1 MAKGLRKECLEAVS
15 KVLGRQLTE
24 KEGEDI
30 AQAVRAKVVRY
41 KRTEPNLTK
50 DEYIAK
56 AARELATEINAEA
69 ERLVRNAKLQISAVA
84 RSRNLTRHFR
94 DSGVDA
100 NSASLRFLDTV
111 NSHVVGLKNTFK
123 SELIDL
129 IKASSPKFFGFIE
142 NMEAQRL
149 LVKAICGEKIDPNST
164 KLDIAEI
171 QKAANVWEKWS
182 EENRNRY
189 NRAGGDIGFLE
200 DWRMPQTHS
209 QYKIINARRI
219 VNNGAT
225 VNAVKASAE
234 FINDKTGGL
243 VGSTLDSQS
252 NKTAW
257 VEFTFPLLKRSEYL
271 DDNFQQKSD
280 ADIKKMLGDI
290 WETIVSEGDN
300 KLDASTEGPGRGLS
314 KANQRRDHRAIHFKD
329 ADSRIKYNEM
339 FGQNPSILGTL
350 FDHVDG
356 MARDITLLEDMGPSP
371 TLTVNTVAREA
382 GILVKQGQK
391 DAGRVKNPSSMM
403 FNAMWAQLNGTT
415 GTIEGEALAS
425 VGRAARS
432 MQVFGKLGSA
442 TLSSLSDFATYFHS
456 AHFNKIP
463 VLQAAKNLALAMNPT
478 DASDVRFAARA
489 GIVGDII
496 NSALSRFAEGNL
508 RAGFM
513 DKLASA
519 TLKLSLL
526 PKLTDA
532 VRRAASFDT
541 MSRFAEAKNY
551 QWSEIDGWLRTR
563 MENFGLTE
571 ELWKAIQLAEPEE
584 LKGAKFITKNSLL
597 NLTDAQLAQL
607 NMPRERLGKLA
618 SDYLSFVMNDAYMA
632 SLEPDLYT
640 RAITTAGFK
649 KGTWTGETWTSFML
663 FKSFPIGMISR
674 HFQRSGDLYRYV
686 KSEDGTGWA
695 IASRVGYA
703 ASLIIST
710 TLVAWVGNM
719 FKDIVNGSD
728 IKDPFSTD
736 ALMRAFASGGGAGFM
751 GDILVSALD
760 DYKYGHQAVL
770 NLLGPVFSTL
780 LDAYTIFDKYKD
792 NKDIGANVLRL
803 VKGNLPLVNLWY
815 TKQLLN
821 HAVFNQIQEM
831 MNPGYHR
838 RIEQKI
844 RKNQGVGYWWKPTD
858 MLPYRMPE
866 IGTEPRR

>member
-1 MAKGLRKECLEAVS
+1 MAKGLRKECLEVVS
-15 KVLGRQLTE
+15 KVLGRQLTK

-50 DEYIAK
+50 AEYIAK
-56 AARELATEINAEA
+56 AARELATEINGEA
-69 ERLVRNAKLQISAVA
+69 DRLVRNAKLQISAVA
-84 RSRNLTRHFR
+84 RSRNLTQHWR
-94 DSGVDA
+94 DSGIDA

-129 IKASSPKFFGFIE
+129 ISASSPKFFGFVE
-142 NMEAQRL
+142 NKEAQRL
-149 LVKAICGEKIDPNST
+149 LVKAICGEEIDQAST
-164 KLDIAEI
+164 KLDVSEI
-171 QKAANVWEKWS
+171 QKAADIWKKWS
-182 EENRNRY
+182 EENRQRY

-200 DWRMPQTHS
+200 DWTMPQSHS
-209 QYKIINARRI
+209 QYKVINAQRI
-219 VNNGAT
+219 INNGAI
-225 VNAVKASAE
+225 VNELKASAE
-234 FINDKTGGL
+234 FVRDKTGI
-243 VGSTLDSQS
+243 VGMKVDSQA

-271 DDNFQQKSD
+271 DDNFQPKSD

-290 WETIVSEGDN
+290 WETLVSEGDN
-300 KLDASTEGPGRGLS
+300 KLDALTEGPKRGVS
-314 KANQRRDHRAIHFKD
+314 KADQRRNHRAIHFKD

-371 TLTVNTVAREA
+371 TVTVNTVAREA
-382 GILVKQGQK
+382 GILIKQGQK

-456 AHFNKIP
+456 ARFNKIP
-463 VLQAAKNLALAMNPT
+463 ALQAAKKLALAMNPT

-508 RAGFM
+508 RAGIM

-532 VRRAASFDT
+532 VRRAASFET

-551 QWSEIDGWLRTR
+551 QWYQIDGWLRVR

-571 ELWKAIQLAEPEE
+571 ELWKVIQLSEPEE
-584 LKGAKFITKNSLL
+584 LKGAKYITKNSILK
-597 NLTDAQLAQL
+597 LTDDQLSQL
-607 NMPRERLGKLA
+607 KIPRERLKKLA
-618 SDYLSFVMNDAYMA
+618 SDYLAFVMNDAYMA

-663 FKSFPIGMISR
+663 FKSFPIGMISK
-674 HFQRSGDLYRYV
+674 HVQRSGDLYRYV
-686 KSEDGTGWA
+686 KSTDGTVWA
-695 IASRVGYA
+695 TASRVGYA
-703 ASLIIST
+703 TSLIVST
-710 TLVAWVGNM
+710 TLVAWVANM

-736 ALMRAFASGGGAGFM
+736 AIMRAFASGGGAGFM

-770 NLLGPVFSTL
+770 NLLGPVFSTI

-792 NKDIGANVLRL
+792 NKDIGANVIRL
-803 VKGNLPLVNLWY
+803 AKGNLPLVNLWY

>member
-142 NMEAQRL
+142 NKEAQRL

-171 QKAANVWEKWS
+171 QKAADVWKKWS

-243 VGSTLDSQS
+243 VGSRVDSHS

-314 KANQRRDHRAIHFKD
+314 KVNQRRDHRAIHFKD
-329 ADSRIKYNEM
+329 ADSRI
-339 FGQNPSILGTL
+339 
-350 FDHVDG
+350 
-356 MARDITLLEDMGPSP
+356 
-371 TLTVNTVAREA
+371 REA
-382 GILVKQGQK
+382 L
-391 DAGRVKNPSSMM
+391 
-403 FNAMWAQLNGTT
+403 
-415 GTIEGEALAS
+415 
-425 VGRAARS
+425 
-432 MQVFGKLGSA
+432 
-442 TLSSLSDFATYFHS
+442 
-456 AHFNKIP
+456 
-463 VLQAAKNLALAMNPT
+463 
-478 DASDVRFAARA
+478 
-489 GIVGDII
+489 
-496 NSALSRFAEGNL
+496 
-508 RAGFM
+508 
-513 DKLASA
+513 
-519 TLKLSLL
+519 
-526 PKLTDA
+526 
-532 VRRAASFDT
+532 
-541 MSRFAEAKNY
+541 
-551 QWSEIDGWLRTR
+551 
-563 MENFGLTE
+563 
-571 ELWKAIQLAEPEE
+571 
-584 LKGAKFITKNSLL
+584 
-597 NLTDAQLAQL
+597 
-607 NMPRERLGKLA
+607 
-618 SDYLSFVMNDAYMA
+618 
-632 SLEPDLYT
+632 
-640 RAITTAGFK
+640 
-649 KGTWTGETWTSFML
+649 
-663 FKSFPIGMISR
+663 
-674 HFQRSGDLYRYV
+674 
-686 KSEDGTGWA
+686 
-695 IASRVGYA
+695 
-703 ASLIIST
+703 
-710 TLVAWVGNM
+710 
-719 FKDIVNGSD
+719 
-728 IKDPFSTD
+728 
-736 ALMRAFASGGGAGFM
+736 
-751 GDILVSALD
+751 
-760 DYKYGHQAVL
+760 
-770 NLLGPVFSTL
+770 
-780 LDAYTIFDKYKD
+780 
-792 NKDIGANVLRL
+792 
-803 VKGNLPLVNLWY
+803 
-815 TKQLLN
+815 
-821 HAVFNQIQEM
+821 
-831 MNPGYHR
+831 
-838 RIEQKI
+838 
-844 RKNQGVGYWWKPTD
+844 
-858 MLPYRMPE
+858 
-866 IGTEPRR
+866 

>member
-15 KVLGRQLTE
+15 RVLGRQLTE

-142 NMEAQRL
+142 NKEAQRL

-171 QKAANVWEKWS
+171 QKAADVWEKWS
-182 EENRNRY
+182 EESRNRY

-243 VGSTLDSQS
+243 VGSTVDSQS
-252 NKTAW
+252 NKSAW

-280 ADIKKMLGDI
+280 ADIKKMLGEI

-300 KLDASTEGPGRGLS
+300 KLDASTEGPARGLS

-508 RAGFM
+508 RAGLM

-563 MENFGLTE
+563 MENFGITE
-571 ELWKAIQLAEPEE
+571 ELWKVIQLAEPEE
-584 LKGAKFITKNSLL
+584 LKGAKFITKDSLL

-649 KGTWTGETWTSFML
+649 KGTWTGETWASFML

-710 TLVAWVGNM
+710 SLVAWVGNM

-803 VKGNLPLVNLWY
+803 VKGNLPFVNLWY

-844 RKNQGVGYWWKPTD
+844 RKNQGVGYWWQPTD

-866 IGTEPRR
+866 FGTDPSR